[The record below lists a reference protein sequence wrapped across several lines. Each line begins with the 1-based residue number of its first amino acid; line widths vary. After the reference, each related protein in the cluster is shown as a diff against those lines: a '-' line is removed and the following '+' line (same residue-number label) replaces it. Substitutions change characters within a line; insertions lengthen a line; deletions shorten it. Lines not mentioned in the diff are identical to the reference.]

1 MDMLSD
7 KKYVTAFQ
15 VISLGAISE
24 LFVLPGGREGETL
37 GLGHHANTE
46 EEAGHQAESRE
57 LSICVVSR
65 LLNSQAGAERCL

>member
-15 VISLGAISE
+15 AISLGAISE

-46 EEAGHQAESRE
+46 EEAGHP
-57 LSICVVSR
+57 
-65 LLNSQAGAERCL
+65 G